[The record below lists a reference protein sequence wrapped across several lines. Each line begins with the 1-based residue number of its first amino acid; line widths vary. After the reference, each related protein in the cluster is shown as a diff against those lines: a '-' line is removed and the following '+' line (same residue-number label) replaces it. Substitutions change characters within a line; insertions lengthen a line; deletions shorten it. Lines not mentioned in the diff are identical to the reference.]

1 MKKEYEEFIETAK
14 KSIDVLEEK
23 IEDMNEDFSEDAKLV
38 WKDLKSYFEK
48 IKIKLQEAEQEAEL
62 KSELGMMEARDALEH
77 VRDSAEGFLYTVSR
91 NTAQEFDLAEI
102 KAHLAK
108 MDIEDKWEEAE
119 KEFYHL
125 YGESKV
131 EADKLAKKAGQEIND
146 IMLKLSQIV

>member
-23 IEDMNEDFSEDAKLV
+23 IEDMSEDFSEDAKLV
-38 WKDLKSYFEK
+38 WKDLKSYFAKVKEK
-48 IKIKLQEAEQEAEL
+48 LEETGEEAEVQGDLAL
-62 KSELGMMEARDALEH
+62 MEARDILEN
-77 VRDSAEGFLYTVSR
+77 VRDSAEGFLLTISR

-108 MDIEDKWEEAE
+108 LDLEDTLEAAE
-119 KEFYHL
+119 KEFWHL
-125 YGESKV
+125 YGESKA
-131 EADKLAKKAGQEIND
+131 EAKIMSKKAGEEIND

>member
-14 KSIDVLEEK
+14 KSMDELEHK
-23 IEDMNEDFSEDAKLV
+23 IEEMSEDFSVEAKEV
-38 WKDLKSYFEK
+38 WKDLKSYFAQ
-48 IKIKLQEAEQEAEL
+48 IKNKLQEAEQEAEL
-62 KSELGMMEARDALEH
+62 KSELGMMEARDVLEN

-91 NTAQEFDLAEI
+91 NSAQEFDLAEI

-108 MDIEDKWEEAE
+108 MDLEDKWEEAQ

-131 EADKLAKKAGQEIND
+131 EADRLAKKAGQEIND